1 MHILILGGAGMLGH
15 KLVQRLK
22 RHDTL
27 TVTVRGDAARYARY
41 ADVFDGVRL
50 LDELDAA
57 HFDGL
62 TALIRRA
69 RPDAVVN
76 CIGVVKQRPEA
87 KNPLASIT
95 LNALLPHHLERLCA
109 DQGTRL
115 IHISTDCVFSGQ
127 RGMYTEDDLPDPPD
141 LYGRSK
147 LLGEITDS
155 PHALTLRTSIIGR
168 ELASKQGLI
177 EWFLSNRG
185 NPDGVKGFRRAIFS
199 GLTTLALADLIAD
212 LLADHPDLHGLY
224 HVAAAPIDK
233 DDLLRRV
240 NAAYDAGIAITPD
253 DAFAIDRSLDAAR
266 LRDAI
271 GYTAP
276 TWDAMLAQMA
286 ADPTPYETYHQE
298 RGA

>member
-15 KLVQRLK
+15 KLAQRL
-22 RHDTL
+22 RTRFTL

-41 ADVFDGVRL
+41 ASLFDGVRL
-50 LDELDAA
+50 LDEVDAA

-62 TALIRRA
+62 TTLIRRA
-69 RPDAVVN
+69 RPQAVVN
-76 CIGVVKQRPEA
+76 CVGVVKQRPEA
-87 KNPLASIT
+87 KDPLASIT

-109 DQGTRL
+109 GQDARL

-127 RGMYTEDDLPDPPD
+127 RGLYTEDDLPDPPD

-147 LLGEITDS
+147 LLGEVTDS

-185 NPDGVKGFRRAIFS
+185 NPDGVKGFRRAVFS

-212 LLADHPDLHGLY
+212 LLADHPDLNGLY
-224 HVAAAPIDK
+224 HVAAAPINK

-240 NAAYDAGIAITPD
+240 NTAYDAGIAITPD

-276 TWDAMLAQMA
+276 TWEAMLAQMA